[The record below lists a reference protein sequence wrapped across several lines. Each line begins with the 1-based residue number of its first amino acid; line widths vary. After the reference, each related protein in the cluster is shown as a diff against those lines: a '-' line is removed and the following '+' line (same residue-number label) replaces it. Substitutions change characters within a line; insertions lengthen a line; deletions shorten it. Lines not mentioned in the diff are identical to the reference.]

1 VGDAEARAGIGR
13 VALAVEVGEQWRD
26 LGEAARGLRVARDAR
41 TWVDDDDVLSMAA
54 LHRLAFVSLS
64 NLTRHQESLAEARAG
79 IALIAGRQDPA
90 SLAMHARLLSGLVA
104 APASDLDQGEDRRT
118 LGREAVELAERS
130 GDDQALATAAT
141 SLAWAAA
148 DAGDLEDALGSAH
161 RVASMATDTAFVLNA
176 AIFESDVLVRL
187 GRYDEAIAAG
197 AAAIERSTRIGLERG
212 IGAMI
217 AANVGEAHAA
227 MGDVPAALE
236 VLGRAAVHLATMPPF
251 RSFTV

>member
-1 VGDAEARAGIGR
+1 IPVILS
-13 VALAVEVGEQWRD
+13 LAQSCIHV
-26 LGEAARGLRVARDAR
+26 
-41 TWVDDDDVLSMAA
+41 VLPGYAIRRA
-54 LHRLAFVSLS
+54 LHPFPTRRSSDLS

-197 AAAIERSTRIGLERG
+197 AAAIE
-212 IGAMI
+212 
-217 AANVGEAHAA
+217 
-227 MGDVPAALE
+227 
-236 VLGRAAVHLATMPPF
+236 
-251 RSFTV
+251 